1 MIGHEILSASVT
13 LLQCGRFVCVRY
25 VCRRGGGA
33 LPVEGA
39 CRGCLLPA
47 SCLSRVLRVNLP
59 TLLGRCLTLGNRGG
73 GAPDVCARMQVPPK
87 TRG

>member
-13 LLQCGRFVCVRY
+13 LLQCGRFVYVRY

-33 LPVEGA
+33 LPVEG
-39 CRGCLLPA
+39 A